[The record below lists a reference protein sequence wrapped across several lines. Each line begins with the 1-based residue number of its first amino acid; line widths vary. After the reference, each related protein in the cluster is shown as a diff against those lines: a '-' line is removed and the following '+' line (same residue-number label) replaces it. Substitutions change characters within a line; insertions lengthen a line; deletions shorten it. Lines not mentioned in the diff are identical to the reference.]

1 MTNSSSERQGFLA
14 SSPTAGSCAGSLGT
28 KQSDRFKEVSW
39 AFVGG
44 EKSGWAGN
52 RRPTLIFNPAPEF
65 GPQGRVYWIAAGLAQ
80 PLTTPTAFFLAQT
93 IGYKEV
99 NDGWLLWRYYD
110 EWTNTRSG
118 IGAAWH
124 DGDITLATT
133 WASGSA
139 GGDCG
144 VFCAYNGTA
153 IGNTDMGD
161 FDDISLMA
169 NYGMSR
175 SIGTFARMPP
185 ARAGK

>member
-1 MTNSSSERQGFLA
+1 M
-14 SSPTAGSCAGSLGT
+14 C
-28 KQSDRFKEVSW
+28 
-39 AFVGG
+39 G

-52 RRPTLIFNPAPEF
+52 RRPTLLFTPDREF
-65 GPQGRVYWIAAGLAQ
+65 GPHGRVYWIAAGLSQ
-80 PLTTPTAFFLAQT
+80 PLTTPTAFFIAQT

-99 NDGWLLWRYYD
+99 NDGWLRWRYYD

-118 IGAAWH
+118 IGAAWYEK
-124 DGDITLATT
+124 DITIATT
-133 WASGSA
+133 WASGTA
-139 GGDCG
+139 GGDGG

-169 NYGMSR
+169 NYGMAR

-185 ARAGK
+185 AVIELVHAYEPREK